1 MLRPSKVLVPGTI
14 SVGSPI
20 KIHDAIDPHVRY
32 KVRMSEHP
40 GIVVERR
47 YNDFLWLADVLKAE
61 NEDCLIPELPK
72 KKAAGRFSDVFI
84 ESRRKALE
92 EFLNKIADHL
102 VLSQS
107 SHFETFLVAPEDSF
121 YAAKLRT
128 TSPWTSVGLGRPVW
142 RVNSV
147 SAGNCC
153 VSELL

>member
-1 MLRPSKVLVPGTI
+1 MLKPSKVLVPGRVF
-14 SVGSPI
+14 VGSPY

-32 KVRMSEHP
+32 KVRMAEHP

-72 KKAAGRFSDVFI
+72 KQAAGRFNDAFI
-84 ESRRKALE
+84 ESRRKGLE
-92 EFLNKIADHL
+92 EFLNRIAEHL

-121 YAAKLRT
+121 YAAKLKSST
-128 TSPWTSVGLGRPVW
+128 PWAPVGLSKAIVR
-142 RVNSV
+142 RVS
-147 SAGNCC
+147 SLH
-153 VSELL
+153 S